1 VLEKSERIDHSM
13 KLLRTLALGS
23 ALGASLVLAQSPAPK
38 PTAPTPAAKPAPAPA
53 PSAADIA
60 NAKAKGLVWANLNS
74 KIYHYST
81 DSTYGNT
88 KNGKF
93 MTEADAKTAGYRAA
107 KQGAVKSKAAAS
119 K

>member
-1 VLEKSERIDHSM
+1 M
-13 KLLRTLALGS
+13 KFFNALALGS
-23 ALGASLVLAQSPAPK
+23 VFAASLGLAQTPAPTATSPAP
-38 PTAPTPAAKPAPAPA
+38 TATKTAKPAPAPA

-60 NAKAKGLVWANLNS
+60 NAKTKNLVWANLNS

-81 DSTYGNT
+81 DSTYGTT

-93 MTEADAKTAGYRAA
+93 MTEADAKAAGFRAA
-107 KQGAVKSKAAAS
+107 KQSAAKSKTPAS